1 MENIK
6 VNKKKI
12 EEYTKTFS
20 AIKKEISKVVVGQQE
35 VANLLTLGLLCRG
48 HMLVEGIPGI
58 AKTLLIRALA
68 ATTGCKFSRVQF
80 TVDLLPTDI
89 TGITAYNPQQGF
101 YFVKGPIFAN
111 FVLADEINR
120 APAKVQSALLE
131 AMQEKQTTI
140 GKETFPMLTP
150 FFVMATQNPIESS
163 GVYPLP
169 EAQKDR
175 FLFKLF
181 MGYPEKDE
189 EQKILNTNISLRKF
203 EDYDIKPIIS
213 PEKIIEMQEFTK
225 TIYLSQD
232 IERYIVEIVN
242 ATRYPK
248 EYNIDHSKYMQWG
261 GSPRA
266 SIGLFIA
273 SKANALLQGSSFVT
287 PSHVKQVAFPILRHR
302 ILLNYEGMADEIK
315 TDAIIN
321 EILSKVPV
329 P

>member
-1 MENIK
+1 MEDLKID
-6 VNKKKI
+6 KKKI
-12 EEYTKTFS
+12 LEYSSVFS
-20 AIKKEISKVVVGQQE
+20 SIKKEISRLVIGQQE
-35 VANLLTLGLLCRG
+35 VANLLILGLLSRG

-58 AKTLLIRALA
+58 GKTLLIKTLA
-68 ATTGCKFSRVQF
+68 ATIGCQFNRIQF

-89 TGITAYNPQQGF
+89 TGITAYNPEKGF
-101 YFVKGPIFAN
+101 YFVKGPIFSN
-111 FVLADEINR
+111 FILADEINR

-131 AMQEKQTTI
+131 AMQERQTTI
-140 GKETFPMLTP
+140 SRQTFPMLNP

-181 MGYPEKDE
+181 MGYPEKED
-189 EQKILNTNISLRKF
+189 EQKILKTNMTLKEF
-203 EDYDIKPIIS
+203 EDYHIKPMVS
-213 PEKIIEMQEFTK
+213 PEKILEMQEFTK
-225 TIYLSQD
+225 KIYLSEE
-232 IERYIVEIVN
+232 IERYIIEIVN
-242 ATRYPK
+242 ATRTPK
-248 EYNIDHSKYMQWG
+248 DYGIELGKYIEWG

-273 SKANALLQGSSFVT
+273 AKANALLQGSSFVT

-302 ILLNYEGMADEIK
+302 ILLNYEGLADEIK
-315 TDAIIN
+315 TDQIIH
-321 EILSKVPV
+321 EILSRVPV